1 MDYACSIVL
10 VSIPFISLSPC
21 LYVFM
26 LLHYTVLYYTILYF
40 THHLSIFNSIIKRHR
55 QRTFTIVSGKYQTAQ
70 LASSFT
76 GLDSTV

>member
-26 LLHYTVLYYTILYF
+26 LLYYTVLYYTTLYYTLLTTCLF
-40 THHLSIFNSIIKRHR
+40 SIVLSKDTDREHS
-55 QRTFTIVSGKYQTAQ
+55 
-70 LASSFT
+70 L
-76 GLDSTV
+76 